1 MSRDLSTDLSETGIL
16 ALMRSPFLMPSLALH
31 LFALYLA
38 ASINSVIPKRA
49 EAPIPIQLLEFGS
62 GGSPD
67 RSIGPQRGPGGPKT
81 APKLGNPVTPRE
93 QRGDLDKGSVEVR
106 PEPVEAPAA
115 PPSPPA
121 LPGPKTLA
129 DARRAEPAAVKET
142 APDSLVQLP
151 TRQNPGDLSAPTP
164 AQGTKKSFTPG
175 DPGADAARLR
185 ALKEGSALPG
195 ELKGTG
201 GGAGP
206 YGVPGGVRNGTG
218 VAGGGTGSGS
228 GGGSL
233 TGLRGAAA
241 DYEEYYRQIERRVR
255 SVWRYPDEVTGV
267 HNLRI
272 RFTVDR
278 AGKLLNA
285 EVVDSTDPR
294 LNTSAI
300 EAMRRASP
308 FPPLPESIKDI
319 AGDPLIIR
327 FTVGNRVRS

>member
-1 MSRDLSTDLSETGIL
+1 MIRDLSGGLSEVGLL
-16 ALMRSPFLMPSLALH
+16 ALVRSPFLVPSLALH
-31 LFALYLA
+31 LLALYLA
-38 ASINSVIPKRA
+38 GSISSVIPKPA
-49 EAPIPIQLLEFGS
+49 ESPIPIQLLELGS

-67 RSIGPQRGPGGPKT
+67 RSIGPQRGPGGPK
-81 APKLGNPVTPRE
+81 APPKLGNPVPPRE
-93 QRGDLDKGSVEVR
+93 QRGDLDRGTVEAR
-106 PEPVEAPAA
+106 PEPVEAPAP

-121 LPGPKTLA
+121 LPGPKMLA
-129 DARRAEPAAVKET
+129 DARRLEPAVVTET
-142 APDSLVQLP
+142 SPDSLVQLP
-151 TRQNPGDLSAPTP
+151 TRQTSGELSARSQV
-164 AQGTKKSFTPG
+164 QGAKKNFTPG
-175 DPGADAARLR
+175 DASADAARLR
-185 ALKEGSALPG
+185 ALKEGSAVPG

-201 GGAGP
+201 SGAGP
-206 YGVPGGVRNGTG
+206 YGVPGGVKNGTG
-218 VAGGGTGSGS
+218 LAGGGTGSG

-241 DYEEYYRQIERRVR
+241 DYEDYYRQIERRVR